1 MNMEKEHK
9 KHKHEHNNCDKEK
22 CSCNE
27 KCECKHDKVEEKQIK
42 LEDNKTINEIEIIL

>member
-1 MNMEKEHK
+1 MKMEKEHK

-27 KCECKHDKVEEKQIK
+27 KSECKHDKVEERQT
-42 LEDNKTINEIEIIL
+42 EEIEKLRNQLT